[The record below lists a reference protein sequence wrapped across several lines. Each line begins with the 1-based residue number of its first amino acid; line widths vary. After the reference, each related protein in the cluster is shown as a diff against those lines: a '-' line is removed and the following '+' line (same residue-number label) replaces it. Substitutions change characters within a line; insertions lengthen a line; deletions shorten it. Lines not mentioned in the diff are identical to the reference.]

1 MFYLN
6 VIIPYQQYHLPVFQ
20 ACPFSKFIQSNS
32 IWQQTETGGGEL
44 INSTNLEKG
53 ILI

>member
-6 VIIPYQQYHLPVFQ
+6 VIIPYQQYPFTRFQ
-20 ACPFSKFIQSNS
+20 SLFRQIQYGSKLK
-32 IWQQTETGGGEL
+32 TGGEL
-44 INSTNLEKG
+44 INSKNLEKD